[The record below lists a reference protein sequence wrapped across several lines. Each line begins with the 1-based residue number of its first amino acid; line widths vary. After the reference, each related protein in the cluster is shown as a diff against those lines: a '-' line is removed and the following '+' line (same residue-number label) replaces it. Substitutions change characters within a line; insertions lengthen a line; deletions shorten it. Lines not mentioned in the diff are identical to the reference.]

1 MHLILIIAAGIL
13 LAAVL
18 LPFLGPIVMIAVCIG
33 VIALLGYGIISA
45 VGMGMAAVELSK
57 EAVEQVRTAQKLS
70 FKSKIKA
77 TPEFSRG
84 LVAIDELLT
93 LQGLRH
99 KPVGLWYLYILNER
113 FRNCYMSGMFRV
125 EDELN
130 RKHLKRYLKKTV
142 DKGKNPDNKPQAETL
157 CRGILHCHDIL
168 CEQYQKKKQ

>member
-130 RKHLKRYLKKTV
+130 RKHLERYLKKTV
-142 DKGKNPDNKPQAETL
+142 DKGKKS
-157 CRGILHCHDIL
+157 G
-168 CEQYQKKKQ
+168 